1 MICLP
6 PKTSIIWLSK
16 HLTTSVHKWTIFQER
31 VVRNKLNIYV
41 FINFYNYLRSFY
53 FLSSVN
59 RITLY
64 TSAVSSNPAH
74 CEVYSIQQYVI
85 KFVIDLRQVGGF
97 LRALRFPPPIKTD
110 RHDISEILLKVASNN
125 HNPGELR
132 PWHSMLVLKTIL

>member
-16 HLTTSVHKWTIFQER
+16 HLTTSVHKWTIF
-31 VVRNKLNIYV
+31 YV
-41 FINFYNYLRSFY
+41 FINFYNYLCSFY

-74 CEVYSIQQYVI
+74 CEVYSIQHYVI

-110 RHDISEILLKVASNN
+110 RHDISEILLKVASNI

-132 PWHSMLVLKTIL
+132 PWHSMLVLKTIS